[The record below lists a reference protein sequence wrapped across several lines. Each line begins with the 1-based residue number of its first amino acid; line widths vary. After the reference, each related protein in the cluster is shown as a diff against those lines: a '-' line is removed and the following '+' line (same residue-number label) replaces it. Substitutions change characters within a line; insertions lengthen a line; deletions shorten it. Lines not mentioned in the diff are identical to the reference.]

1 MNGACNCIKRTRFVG
16 GAAVFTCPA
25 LDSERIIDRA
35 AFEITSLAS
44 SGNTPSWRPLD
55 QTVIGRM
62 EISYP
67 GIAEQIR

>member
-1 MNGACNCIKRTRFVG
+1 
-16 GAAVFTCPA
+16 
-25 LDSERIIDRA
+25 
-35 AFEITSLAS
+35 LAS
-44 SGNTPSWRPLD
+44 SGNTLFWRPLD